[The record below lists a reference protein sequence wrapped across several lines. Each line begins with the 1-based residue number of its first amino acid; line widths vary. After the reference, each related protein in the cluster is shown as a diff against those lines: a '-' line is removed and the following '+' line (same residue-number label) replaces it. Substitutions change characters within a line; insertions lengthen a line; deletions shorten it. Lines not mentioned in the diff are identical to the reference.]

1 MYCCF
6 WLGLQ
11 NEDGEHFCCLG
22 NNVFISSCRVRNK
35 KYLTEAREMSRHIIN
50 CINTLLVSSH
60 NCHQTL
66 SSHICCSPLLTTHS
80 YLLLISA
87 SYKNNMKGWYDV
99 SALAPLWHC
108 TPGCR
113 SRSSLGGEYNGF
125 YDHDQPKQK
134 YFMSKTIIL
143 GQESKFSKQPKQGW
157 NKRTL
162 AMIIWLNGEWLHF
175 SPIFSFL

>member
-1 MYCCF
+1 MASGFSTERAIIRADILTIKHQPGQILAFTSREPLCCCCF

-60 NCHQTL
+60 NCHQTQHTL
-66 SSHICCSPLLTTHS
+66 LIFAALTTHS

-87 SYKNNMKGWYDV
+87 SYKNNILLI
-99 SALAPLWHC
+99 SPR
-108 TPGCR
+108 PGQ
-113 SRSSLGGEYNGF
+113 
-125 YDHDQPKQK
+125 H
-134 YFMSKTIIL
+134 
-143 GQESKFSKQPKQGW
+143 
-157 NKRTL
+157 
-162 AMIIWLNGEWLHF
+162 
-175 SPIFSFL
+175 

>member
-87 SYKNNMKGWYDV
+87 SYKNNIKLI
-99 SALAPLWHC
+99 SALTRPAWPTLTLH
-108 TPGCR
+108 TRMSEPEPGGAWAE
-113 SRSSLGGEYNGF
+113 SNGL

-134 YFMSKTIIL
+134 YFMSKTIL
-143 GQESKFSKQPKQGW
+143 GQKSIT
-157 NKRTL
+157 KRSERITP
-162 AMIIWLNGEWLHF
+162 ASNN
-175 SPIFSFL
+175 